1 MNKMIRFGAAV
12 CAAAAGSVLLPATM
26 ADATTAKKDAAAPPP
41 PPTGIIQVCN
51 RSGYMFNVYVD
62 GPSLRE
68 DDLAGLSKSGECSA
82 WDPVLVGSYQIGFG
96 LRTTSNAA
104 GEGPVI
110 IQARFRRNHHVY
122 YKVFNSEGVISTFVN
137 RGDNIELDLM
147 IPQG

>member
-1 MNKMIRFGAAV
+1 MNKMTRFGAAV
-12 CAAAAGSVLLPATM
+12 CAGAAGLVLLPATM
-26 ADATTAKKDAAAPPP
+26 ANANTDHKGPAGPK

-82 WDPVLVGSYQIGFG
+82 WDPVLVGSYQVGFG
-96 LRTTSNAA
+96 LRTTSGGAN
-104 GEGPVI
+104 GGVI
-110 IQARFRRNHHVY
+110 IQARFRRNNHVY
-122 YKVFNSEGVISTFVN
+122 YKVFNNEGVISTFVN
-137 RGDNIELDLM
+137 KGDNIELDLM

>member
-1 MNKMIRFGAAV
+1 MNKMTRSGAAV
-12 CAAAAGSVLLPATM
+12 CAAAAGLVLLPATM
-26 ADATTAKKDAAAPPP
+26 ADATTAKPTAAPPK

-96 LRTTSNAA
+96 MRTTSTQ
-104 GEGPVI
+104 EVKI
-110 IQARFRRNHHVY
+110 MARFRRNSHVY
-122 YKVFNSEGVISTFVN
+122 YKVFNNEGNIITFVN
-137 RGDNIELDLM
+137 KGDTIQLDLM